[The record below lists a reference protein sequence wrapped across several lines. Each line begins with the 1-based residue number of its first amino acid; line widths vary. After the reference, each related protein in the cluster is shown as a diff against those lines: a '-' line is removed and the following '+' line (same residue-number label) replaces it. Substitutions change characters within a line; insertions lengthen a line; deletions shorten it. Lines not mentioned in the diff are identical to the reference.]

1 MNEVVDAFVD
11 KCVENLVDN
20 SEDNCVENK
29 QDLASQVP
37 QWIETWSKYVLT
49 QYSTASHM
57 HEDAYAQALELVQEV
72 LLATTQGDSCIAKQ
86 GRNTAVL
93 DTLISDDQTVQT
105 EVAPFVQDDEFV
117 YLYRYWQLEQRLATQ
132 VLRLKQQAIQ
142 QVDVSAYDDLLSDG
156 HQRKALV
163 SAAKNA
169 FNIITGGPGTGK
181 TYTLARIIA
190 VLHQAIPD
198 IRIAMAA
205 PTGKAAQRMGE
216 ALQNSLS
223 DPKLH
228 SFGLDQNLFNP
239 MTLHRLLGLGN
250 QHVPRFNLRQPLPYD
265 VIVVDEAS
273 MLDLNLATMLFEA
286 VPEHCRLILLGDA
299 NQLASVD
306 VGSVLA
312 DLQHVELLKENRV
325 NLLTTRRFSDDALI
339 GKMARFI
346 QQQKHQQLNEE
357 QILQD
362 FENEVVQATEIQNI
376 VLQNDVQDVI
386 QLEYLPEKIT
396 SAELESYNQKLSFGF
411 QPYFETLKNYLSKD
425 ENSDEDIEE
434 VVKAFDLYRIL
445 TAVRHGTL
453 GLEQLNREMEKAL
466 FASLPTLSR
475 QGDWYVGRPVMMT
488 YNDYQLGLSNGDIG
502 ICFRHRQQADQ
513 FEVYFPSLNKWLP
526 ATRLPKSMQT
536 AFVLTIHKSQ
546 GSEFTHT
553 AVVLDAA
560 ATRLLSQE
568 LIYTAI
574 TRAKKVVSLLVDQQA
589 FVQSLM
595 ISTRRMSGLVS
606 KIKLMW

>member
-11 KCVENLVDN
+11 KYVENLVDN

-57 HEDAYAQALELVQEV
+57 HEDAYAQALELIQEI

-132 VLRLKQQAIQ
+132 VLRLKKQAIQ
-142 QVDVSAYDDLLSDG
+142 QVDVSAYDDLLSDE

-606 KIKLMW
+606 KIK

>member
-1 MNEVVDAFVD
+1 M
-11 KCVENLVDN
+11 
-20 SEDNCVENK
+20 ENK

-57 HEDAYAQALELVQEV
+57 HEDAYAQALELVQEI

-93 DTLISDDQTVQT
+93 DTLISDDQTVQA

-117 YLYRYWQLEQRLATQ
+117 YLYRYWQLEQRLVTQ

-142 QVDVSAYDDLLSDG
+142 QVDVSAYDDLLSDE
-156 HQRKALV
+156 HQKKALV
-163 SAAKNA
+163 SAVKNA

-190 VLHQAIPD
+190 VLQQAIPD

-606 KIKLMW
+606 KIK

>member
-1 MNEVVDAFVD
+1 M
-11 KCVENLVDN
+11 
-20 SEDNCVENK
+20 ENK

-57 HEDAYAQALELVQEV
+57 HEDAYAQALELVQEI

-86 GRNTAVL
+86 GKNTAIL
-93 DTLISDDQTVQT
+93 ATLIANDQVAQT

-142 QVDVSAYDDLLSDG
+142 QVDVSAYDDLLSDE
-156 HQRKALV
+156 HQKKALV

-606 KIKLMW
+606 KIK

>member
-57 HEDAYAQALELVQEV
+57 HEDAYAQALELVQEI

-86 GRNTAVL
+86 GKNTAIL
-93 DTLISDDQTVQT
+93 ATLIANDQVAQT

-142 QVDVSAYDDLLSDG
+142 QVDVSAYDDLLSDE

-606 KIKLMW
+606 KIK